1 MGKSRYGLAGAA
13 LLFVLAIATGAC
25 AGQSSIET
33 TIPDAGIAGRT
44 IKVYE
49 NPT

>member
-1 MGKSRYGLAGAA
+1 M
-13 LLFVLAIATGAC
+13 LLVLAIAAGAC
-25 AGQSSIET
+25 SGQSAAAT
-33 TIPDAGIAGRT
+33 TTTDAEIAGRT